1 MTFTRWFVRLI
12 ALEWLTFPK
21 EVCLFWL
28 PGAQEYNKSL
38 WACVFSKCGLLSV
51 LIEYVPYLYP
61 LNNGNVVFFFI
72 VSKSFYTCTHV
83 HTSQMARH
91 AWQGY
96 VDYAWGENE
105 LKPISKRG
113 HSASI
118 FGKNTRLG
126 ATIVDSL
133 DTLYMMGLMDQFNQ
147 GKEWVRNSLNLDQ
160 VCPTAVTNSFVAHS
174 INIVSCQEDVLW

>member
-1 MTFTRWFVRLI
+1 MI
-12 ALEWLTFPK
+12 LT
-21 EVCLFWL
+21 LH
-28 PGAQEYNKSL
+28 SL
-38 WACVFSKCGLLSV
+38 H
-51 LIEYVPYLYP
+51 P
-61 LNNGNVVFFFI
+61 L
-72 VSKSFYTCTHV
+72 
-83 HTSQMARH
+83 HTQMARH

-133 DTLYMMGLMDQFNQ
+133 DTLYIMGLMDQFNQ
-147 GKEWVRNSLNLDQ
+147 GKEWVRNSLNLDE
-160 VCPTAVTNSFVAHS
+160 VRMTNRYPQR
-174 INIVSCQEDVLW
+174 IVVEHTL

>member
-1 MTFTRWFVRLI
+1 
-12 ALEWLTFPK
+12 
-21 EVCLFWL
+21 
-28 PGAQEYNKSL
+28 
-38 WACVFSKCGLLSV
+38 
-51 LIEYVPYLYP
+51 
-61 LNNGNVVFFFI
+61 
-72 VSKSFYTCTHV
+72 
-83 HTSQMARH
+83 MARH

-133 DTLYMMGLMDQFNQ
+133 DTLYMMGLTDQFNQ
-147 GKEWVRNSLNLDQ
+147 GKEWVRNTLNLDQ
-160 VCPTAVTNSFVAHS
+160 VNTVTDGISHFVVKHFHATAVNLRSPSFAYRISNSV
-174 INIVSCQEDVLW
+174 DTVLTPRPD